1 MPAVDSKIAHQD
13 FSEARK
19 LGERAFELLL
29 EHSIAPTPQHYAVAY
44 LYAAG
49 SHAELRAEI
58 DQRLQAGRALDA
70 FLFAELHE
78 RHIAVDPYKNLRGV
92 GGDLKQ
98 LVESL
103 AQSVGEAG
111 EGAAAFGRELEASL
125 GNLDAASG
133 VEAVEAVVLRLADAT
148 RDAVQSNARLQ
159 QQLHDTLA
167 ETDTLR
173 SELEQQRRAALL
185 DPLTGLLNR
194 RGMDAQFDELMA
206 LDTGEPLSVLMVDID
221 HFKRIN
227 DTYGHV
233 LGDAVIRNV
242 AEVIR
247 KCLRGADQ
255 AVRYGG
261 EEFIVLLPR
270 TPEDTARHLAETIR
284 TRIQSLRLVRKR
296 DNFMLEPFT
305 ASLGVATRLHD
316 DTRETLLQ
324 RVDSALYASKGAG
337 RNRVTVGGAQLVS
350 H

>member
-1 MPAVDSKIAHQD
+1 MPAVDTKIAHQD
-13 FSEARK
+13 FNEARK

-29 EHSIAPTPQHYAVAY
+29 AHAIAPNPQHYAVAY
-44 LYAAG
+44 VYAAG
-49 SHAELRAEI
+49 THAELRAEI
-58 DQRLQAGRALDA
+58 DQRLQSGRALDA

-78 RHIAVDPYKNLRGV
+78 RHIAVDPYRNLRGV
-92 GGDLKQ
+92 GGNLKQ

-103 AQSVGEAG
+103 AHSVGEAG
-111 EGAAAFGRELEASL
+111 ESAAAFGRELEASL
-125 GNLDAASG
+125 GDLDGAAG
-133 VEAVEAVVLRLADAT
+133 ADAVEAVVTRLADAT
-148 RDAVQSNARLQ
+148 RDAVRSNA
-159 QQLHDTLA
+159 QLHQRLNDTLE
-167 ETDTLR
+167 ETQTLR

-194 RGMDAQFDELMA
+194 RGMDVQFDELMA
-206 LDTGEPLSVLMVDID
+206 IDPDEPLSVLMVDID

-227 DTYGHV
+227 DTYGHA

-247 KCLRGADQ
+247 KCIRGADQ

-261 EEFIVLLPR
+261 EEFIVLLPQ
-270 TPEDTARHLAETIR
+270 TPEDAALHLAETIR
-284 TRIQSLRLVRKR
+284 ARIQSLRLVRKR

-305 ASLGVATRLHD
+305 ASLGVATRGRD

-337 RNRVTVGGAQLVS
+337 RNRVSVSGAQLAS